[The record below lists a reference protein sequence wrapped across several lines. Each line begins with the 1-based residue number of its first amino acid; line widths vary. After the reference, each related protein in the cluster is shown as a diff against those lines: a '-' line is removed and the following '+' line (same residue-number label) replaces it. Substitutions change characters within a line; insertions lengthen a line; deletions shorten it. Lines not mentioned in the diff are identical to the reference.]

1 MQGEKLMDNIGYYN
15 GKTGLIEEMY
25 IPMNDRAIY
34 FADGV
39 YDATCCKNGVVY
51 LADEHIDRFFN
62 NAGLIDIV
70 PDFTKQE
77 IKELLHQLLS
87 QVDADEC
94 FAYWQISRGTA
105 KRNHIYPKNTKPN
118 LYITITP
125 APIRDI
131 YKKIKV
137 ITAEDRRFLMC
148 NIKTIDLL
156 PTVITSQKAEEAGAE
171 ECILHRGDRVTEC
184 SHSNVHILKDGKL
197 KTAPTDCYILPGIAR
212 AHIIKACK
220 KLCIP
225 VDETPFTLEE
235 LKNADEILISSSSKF
250 CLSADTLNGEAV
262 GGKSPQILKAIQ
274 DEVFEEFL
282 YGVNAK

>member
-1 MQGEKLMDNIGYYN
+1 MRNIGYYN
-15 GKTGLIEEMY
+15 GKTGLIEEMF

-34 FADGV
+34 FGDGV

-70 PDFTKQE
+70 PNFTK
-77 IKELLHQLLS
+77 KELYDLLHSLLS
-87 QVDADEC
+87 QVDSDEC

-105 KRNHIYPKNTKPN
+105 KRNHIYPQNVSPN

-137 ITAEDRRFLMC
+137 ITAEDKRFLMC

-156 PTVITSQKAEEAGAE
+156 PTVIASQKAEEAGAE
-171 ECILHRGDRVTEC
+171 ECIFHRGDRVTEC
-184 SHSNVHILKDGKL
+184 SHSNVHIIKDGKL
-197 KTAPTDCYILPGIAR
+197 KTAPTD
-212 AHIIKACK
+212 
-220 KLCIP
+220 
-225 VDETPFTLEE
+225 
-235 LKNADEILISSSSKF
+235 
-250 CLSADTLNGEAV
+250 
-262 GGKSPQILKAIQ
+262 KSDRSHVVL
-274 DEVFEEFL
+274 
-282 YGVNAK
+282 

>member
-1 MQGEKLMDNIGYYN
+1 MQNIGYYN
-15 GKTGLIEEMY
+15 GKTGLIEEMV
-25 IPMNDRAIY
+25 IPMNDRAVY
-34 FADGV
+34 FGDGV
-39 YDATCCKNGVVY
+39 YDATCCKNGIVY

-62 NAGLIDIV
+62 NAMLIDIV
-70 PDFTKQE
+70 PNFTK
-77 IKELLHQLLS
+77 KELYDLLHNLLA

-105 KRNHIYPKNTKPN
+105 KRNHIYPQGVTPN

-131 YKKIKV
+131 YQKIKV
-137 ITAEDRRFLMC
+137 ITAEDKRFLMC

-156 PTVITSQKAEEAGAE
+156 PTVIASQKAEVAGAE
-171 ECILHRGDRVTEC
+171 ECIFHRGDRVTEC
-184 SHSNVHILKDGKL
+184 SHSNVHIIKDGKL

-225 VDETPFTLEE
+225 VDETPFTLDE
-235 LKNADEILISSSSKF
+235 LKNADEVLISSSSKF
-250 CLSADTLNGEAV
+250 CLSADTLNGQAV
-262 GGKSPQILKAIQ
+262 GGKAPEILKAIQ
-274 DEVFEEFL
+274 DEVFAEFL
-282 YGVNAK
+282 SGVGAK

>member
-1 MQGEKLMDNIGYYN
+1 MRNIGYYN

>member
-1 MQGEKLMDNIGYYN
+1 MQNIGYYN
-15 GKTGLIEEMY
+15 GKIGLIEDMT
-25 IPMNDRAIY
+25 IPMNDRAVY
-34 FADGV
+34 FGDGV

-51 LADEHIDRFFN
+51 LMDEHIDRFFN

-70 PDFTKQE
+70 PNFTK
-77 IKELLHQLLS
+77 KELADLLVS
-87 QVDADEC
+87 LLKQVDADEC

-105 KRNHIYPKNTKPN
+105 KRNHIYPSGTTPN
-118 LYITITP
+118 LMITITP

-156 PTVITSQKAEEAGAE
+156 PTVIASQRAEEQGAE
-171 ECILHRGDRVTEC
+171 ECIFHRNGRVTEC

-212 AHIIKACK
+212 AHLIKACK

-225 VDETPFTLEE
+225 VDETPFSLEE
-235 LKNADEILISSSSKF
+235 LRNADEVMISSSSKF
-250 CLSADTLNGEAV
+250 CLSADTLNEEKV
-262 GGKSPQILKAIQ
+262 GGKAPELLKAIQ
-274 DEVFEEFL
+274 DEVFAEFL
-282 YGVNAK
+282 RGVNL

>member
-1 MQGEKLMDNIGYYN
+1 MENIGYYN
-15 GKTGLIEEMY
+15 GKVGLIEDMV
-25 IPMNDRAIY
+25 IPMNDRAVY
-34 FADGV
+34 FGDGV

-51 LADEHIDRFFN
+51 LLDEHIDRFFN

-70 PDFTKQE
+70 PNFTK
-77 IKELLHQLLS
+77 KELADLLTDLLK

-105 KRNHIYPKNTKPN
+105 KRNHIYPTNATPN
-118 LYITITP
+118 LLITITP

-137 ITAEDRRFLMC
+137 ITAEDKRFLMC

-156 PTVITSQKAEEAGAE
+156 PTVIASQRAEEQGAE
-171 ECILHRGDRVTEC
+171 ECIFHRNGRVTEC

-212 AHIIKACK
+212 AHLIKACK
-220 KLCIP
+220 KLYIP

-235 LKNADEILISSSSKF
+235 LRNADEIMITSSSKF
-250 CLSADTLNGEAV
+250 CLSADTLNGEQV
-262 GGKSPQILKAIQ
+262 GGKAPELLKAIQ
-274 DEVFEEFL
+274 DEVYVEFL
-282 YGVNAK
+282 RGVNA

>member
-1 MQGEKLMDNIGYYN
+1 MQNIGYYN
-15 GKTGLIEEMY
+15 GKVGLIEDMM
-25 IPMNDRAIY
+25 IPMNDRSIY
-34 FADGV
+34 FGDGV

-62 NAGLIDIV
+62 NAGLIDIK
-70 PDFTKQE
+70 PNFSKS
-77 IKELLHQLLS
+77 ELKTILHSLLS
-87 QVDADEC
+87 KVDADEC

-105 KRNHIYPKNTKPN
+105 KRNHIYPNVEPN

-137 ITAEDRRFLMC
+137 ITGEDKRFLMC

-156 PTVITSQKAEEAGAE
+156 PTVIASQKAEEAGAE
-171 ECILHRGDRVTEC
+171 ECIFHRGDRVTEC
-184 SHSNVHILKDGKL
+184 SHSNVHILQNGKL

-225 VDETPFTLEE
+225 VDETAFTIDE
-235 LKNADEILISSSSKF
+235 LKKADEIIISSSSKF
-250 CLSADTLNGEAV
+250 CLSADTLNNEKV
-262 GGKSPQILKAIQ
+262 GGKASELLKAIQ
-274 DEVFEEFL
+274 DEVFCEFL
-282 YGVNAK
+282 EGVGVK

>member
-1 MQGEKLMDNIGYYN
+1 MTNIGYYN
-15 GKTGLIEEMY
+15 GKIGLIEEMQ
-25 IPMNDRAIY
+25 IPMNDRAVY
-34 FADGV
+34 FGDGV
-39 YDATCCKNGVVY
+39 YDATCCKNGVVF
-51 LADEHIDRFFN
+51 LANEHIDRFFN

-70 PDFTKQE
+70 PDFSKE
-77 IKELLHQLLS
+77 ELFNLLHELLKK
-87 QVDADEC
+87 VDSDEC

-105 KRNHIYPKNTKPN
+105 KRNHIYPTNVKPN
-118 LYITITP
+118 LLITITP
-125 APIRDI
+125 APVRDI

-137 ITAEDRRFLMC
+137 ITSEDVRFLMC

-156 PTVITSQKAEEAGAE
+156 PTVIASQKAEVAGAE
-171 ECILHRGDRVTEC
+171 ECIFHRGNRVTEC
-184 SHSNVHILKDGKL
+184 SHSNVHILKNGKF
-197 KTAPTDCYILPGIAR
+197 KTAPTDQYILPGIAR

-262 GGKSPQILKAIQ
+262 GGKAPELLKAIQ
-274 DEVFEEFL
+274 DEVYNEFL
-282 YGVNAK
+282 LGVGAK

>member
-1 MQGEKLMDNIGYYN
+1 MQNIGYYN
-15 GKTGLIEEMY
+15 GKTGLIEEMT

-34 FADGV
+34 FGDGV
-39 YDATCCKNGVVY
+39 YDATCCKNGKVY
-51 LADEHIDRFFN
+51 LVDEHIDRFFN
-62 NAGLIDIV
+62 NAGLIDIK
-70 PDFTKQE
+70 PDFSKE
-77 IKELLHQLLS
+77 FLNELLHSLLKK
-87 QVDADEC
+87 VDADEC

-105 KRNHIYPKNTKPN
+105 KRNHIYPVDVKPN

-156 PTVITSQKAEEAGAE
+156 PTVIASQRAEEAGAE
-171 ECILHRGDRVTEC
+171 ECIFHRGDRVTEC

-225 VDETPFTLEE
+225 VDETPFTLDE
-235 LKNADEILISSSSKF
+235 LKNADEVIISSSSKF
-250 CLSADTLNGEAV
+250 CLSAKQLNDDTV
-262 GGKSPQILKAIQ
+262 GGRAPELLKAIQ
-274 DEVFEEFL
+274 DEVFNEFL
-282 YGVNAK
+282 CGVGAK

>member
-1 MQGEKLMDNIGYYN
+1 MQNIGYYN
-15 GKTGLIEEMY
+15 GKTGLIEDML
-25 IPMNDRAIY
+25 IPMNDRAVY
-34 FADGV
+34 FGDGV
-39 YDATCCKNGVVY
+39 YDATCCKNGIVY

-70 PDFTKQE
+70 PNFTK
-77 IKELLHQLLS
+77 KELYDLLTS
-87 QVDADEC
+87 LLKQVDADEC

-105 KRNHIYPKNTKPN
+105 KRNHIYPTDVTPN

-156 PTVITSQKAEEAGAE
+156 PTVLASQRAEEQGAE
-171 ECILHRGDRVTEC
+171 ECIFHRNGRVTEC

-212 AHIIKACK
+212 AHLIKACK

-225 VDETPFTLEE
+225 VDETPFTLDE
-235 LKNADEILISSSSKF
+235 LRNADEIMISSSSKF
-250 CLSADTLNGEAV
+250 CLSADNLDGQKV
-262 GGKSPQILKAIQ
+262 GGKAPELLKAIQ
-274 DEVFEEFL
+274 DEVFDEFL
-282 YGVNAK
+282 CGINAK